1 MGEQQSQGLAGRC
14 QATPPSSLLLPLLSH
29 LSRNVNSEDR
39 NVSKNF
45 GSCPEDMICSRRA
58 APWPSV
64 GSKHLCK
71 SGTLGPLWQNE
82 SLHSD
87 SPGRRSH
94 FSNCHKPSHHSGHV
108 LTHTQG
114 TGWTNYYYHLTSK
127 TQ

>member
-39 NVSKNF
+39 NVSKNL

-71 SGTLGPLWQNE
+71 SGTLGPLWQAQE
-82 SLHSD
+82 TTASFRFSWPPQSFFKLPQTFPSQWTCPYTY
-87 SPGRRSH
+87 PGDR
-94 FSNCHKPSHHSGHV
+94 
-108 LTHTQG
+108 LD
-114 TGWTNYYYHLTSK
+114 
-127 TQ
+127 